1 MNFPKQ
7 TRNISRDRCAVAPY
21 NFVELPNKIVEVAES
36 DLPKH
41 DRYYGDRYT
50 GKIKCTLTTESPLY
64 IRCGLTLTEFSDG
77 KEAKDLPEFFYTD
90 PGAKS
95 TKPVIPGSSLRGMLR
110 ALVEIAS
117 FSKIEKVTKNKLFY
131 RSLGDPALKEIYAS
145 NFVEEIPQV
154 QHLPHPKAP
163 CYTTKVRAGFLHKRG
178 NSYVVK
184 ECGFGRIDRS
194 NSKRVLPNTSG
205 RTNAPAKPIY
215 QGSGPGKIPNWEYQ
229 NKTIYVEIDEQEEDH
244 FFQAQQKKDKS
255 GKALY
260 KKNGDPDLR
269 HPNLYLR
276 YRAVHFADFIRS
288 RSDLKRATLVITGDM
303 QHKHLEFV
311 FLDENLKEFSVSEE
325 IIRRFEDDDQL
336 TKWQEDAFKKDKPTL
351 NSRQKDGYLRD
362 GEPVFFLLN
371 DDETIRFLG
380 RAQMFRLPY
389 DLSPLDLVPENLR
402 NSSESDIAEAIFGYV
417 DGKAPRDVARA
428 GRVFFED
435 ACCISSGN
443 VWWKGDFEKSVTPR
457 ILASPKATTFQHY
470 LVQSSTERRQLKH
483 YSPKPDEEKP
493 VIRGHKLYWHK
504 GCNPAIELD
513 KEASDSQTTQIK
525 PIKQDVSFEFN
536 IDFENLSKVEL
547 GALLWVLS
555 LSSDKAQGLGIGKTG
570 EQYCFSLGMGK
581 PLGMGAVKI
590 DYQLHLSDRPQRYN
604 QLFDQNSWAAPEK
617 PNSQQFIKACVEA
630 FELFMLDPETGIHE
644 ADHPAGRRATRLAEI
659 PRIEMLLAMLRCD
672 RTPESEA
679 ARYMTIEAK
688 EYANRPVLPTPLQ
701 VMNVEDNR
709 RMPESQTQAQ
719 SPQQRSRS
727 NTSFKK
733 TNSRPPDNGEG
744 VNPALQRAPRPP
756 KR

>member
-64 IRCGLTLTEFSDG
+64 IRCGLSSADFKKFGE
-77 KEAKDLPEFFYTD
+77 
-90 PGAKS
+90 KS
-95 TKPVIPGSSLRGMLR
+95 TSLEDLERLTKEERERRTNFFNHLTTLEPILPGSSLRGMLR
-110 ALVEIAS
+110 NLVEIVS
-117 FSKIEKVTKNKLFY
+117 FSKIERVSGDQKLF
-131 RSLGDPALKEIYAS
+131 
-145 NFVEEIPQV
+145 F
-154 QHLPHPKAP
+154 
-163 CYTTKVRAGFLHKRG
+163 
-178 NSYVVK
+178 
-184 ECGFGRIDRS
+184 
-194 NSKRVLPNTSG
+194 
-205 RTNAPAKPIY
+205 
-215 QGSGPGKIPNWEYQ
+215 
-229 NKTIYVEIDEQEEDH
+229 
-244 FFQAQQKKDKS
+244 
-255 GKALY
+255 
-260 KKNGDPDLR
+260 
-269 HPNLYLR
+269 
-276 YRAVHFADFIRS
+276 RAV
-288 RSDLKRATLVITGDM
+288 ATDPSKDSLAAKYKYFVKPEVI
-303 QHKHLEFV
+303 K
-311 FLDENLKEFSVSEE
+311 
-325 IIRRFEDDDQL
+325 
-336 TKWQEDAFKKDKPTL
+336 A
-351 NSRQKDGYLRD
+351 GYLREENGNWYIYPAKSIKGVTFAWVRESD
-362 GEPVFFLLN
+362 
-371 DDETIRFLG
+371 
-380 RAQMFRLPY
+380 
-389 DLSPLDLVPENLR
+389 LDLPDFLKFDDASYHPQYVQVSYSSGMDNSDRAKRTFADDVNIPEAYPMNQGILVTSGNMKLADEASPRRNHCLVFEIDTNTERLKIDDVAIQHYCNALTDFQKDIPFNEELGVLKNNRPIFYSIHQQNNVVGFFGQSPNFRIPYSIESNGQASTALNFLPEKLR
-402 NSSESDIAEAIFGYV
+402 DSSLVDIADAIFGYV
-417 DGKAPRDVARA
+417 GKDKQKVKEESCA

-435 ACCISSGN
+435 AKTDEELPLQTI
-443 VWWKGDFEKSVTPR
+443 KPK
-457 ILASPKATTFQHY
+457 ILGSPKTTTFQHY
-470 LVQSSTERRQLKH
+470 LVQPDASRKNLKH
-483 YSPKPDEEKP
+483 YANKPNQET
-493 VIRGHKLYWHK
+493 VIRGHKLYWRK
-504 GCNPAIELD
+504 GNVSLDQVRERDLD
-513 KEASDSQTTQIK
+513 KLRKGKKQITEIK
-525 PIKQDVSFEFN
+525 PIKAGTIFTFDIS
-536 IDFENLSKVEL
+536 FENLSKVEL